1 MVYCLL
7 ENKTGE
13 NKRVDMSLDYKNSAG
28 KSDLGIIGGAEIK
41 AIIGLGNPGSGYYRH
56 RHSIGFRVVD
66 ALAKKLGA
74 QWRERENM
82 LLAEVQLGGH
92 KVLLIKPQT
101 FMNNSGKVISFLIK
115 QGIEAKN
122 ILVVHDELELP
133 FGDIKFKVGGSH
145 KGHNGLKSIIAV
157 CGPEFVRL
165 RFGIGRPED
174 KAQVADYVLQNFSE
188 NADEI
193 GRLIEKAVQRLEE
206 LFS

>member
-1 MVYCLL
+1 M
-7 ENKTGE
+7 T
-13 NKRVDMSLDYKNSAG
+13 LDNKNSAG
-28 KSDLGIIGGAEIK
+28 NCDLGIAGGGEIK

-74 QWRERENM
+74 QWRERDDM

-92 KVLLIKPQT
+92 KVLLVKPQT
-101 FMNNSGKVISFLIK
+101 FMNNSGKVIPYLTK

-133 FGDIKFKVGGSH
+133 FGEIKFKLGGSH
-145 KGHNGLKSIIAV
+145 KGHNGLKSIIAS
-157 CGPEFVRL
+157 CGPDFARL

-188 NADEI
+188 GADEI
-193 GRLIEKAVQRLEE
+193 GRLIEKAVGMIEE
-206 LFS
+206 LFG